1 MTSDDLLFD
10 ACKNGHL
17 KTVNELI
24 DRFLV
29 FKLKPKANVN
39 ARDGDGFTPLCYAA
53 RDGHRSIV
61 QKLIDKGA
69 DVNAKDIT
77 GFTPLF
83 FAVWQGHV
91 DIVKLLVAKG
101 ADVNAKDTRGF
112 NPSRYAIDGGHKDIA
127 RFLASKG
134 SAVSAKNKTALAL
147 VSPDAATRKTTKL
160 YILKGDTKTKGKPVA
175 TLREITSPK
184 VNKEVAISP
193 VSEPSQ
199 HVTSDDP
206 SWFSLDQRL
215 AEVSDVNDFI
225 FDERDRLLAG
235 DRRRDDSTAVVW
247 DLLHKYNLFR
257 GQLVCDHI
265 GKARG
270 ILMYA
275 TGESGGLPN
284 MVGEICGTTEGATL
298 VIGGDLRNKADC
310 WFDLVEL
317 LSKKH
322 KELGIVEAS
331 FYDMIGET
339 SIIIE
344 QSPRRR
350 LSNIGKAL
358 DSRNS
363 KPDSLSC

>member
-1 MTSDDLLFD
+1 MTGDDLLFD
-10 ACKNGHL
+10 ACRNGQL

-39 ARDGDGFTPLCYAA
+39 ARDRDGFTPLCYAA
-53 RDGHRSIV
+53 RDGHRNIV

-69 DVNAKDIT
+69 DINSKDVA

-83 FAVWQGHV
+83 FAVWQGHME
-91 DIVKLLVAKG
+91 IVKLLVAKG

-112 NPSRYAIDGGHKDIA
+112 NPLHYAVQDGHKDIA
-127 RFLASKG
+127 RFLVSKG
-134 SAVSAKNKTALAL
+134 SAVSTKNKTTLAL
-147 VSPDAATRKTTKL
+147 VSHEAATGKVAKL
-160 YILKGDTKTKGKPVA
+160 ALNGDAKTKSALTAKLLEA
-175 TLREITSPK
+175 NSPK
-184 VNKEVAISP
+184 IKKEVAKPHVSVPTQHLISEES
-193 VSEPSQ
+193 SEIA
-199 HVTSDDP
+199 
-206 SWFSLDQRL
+206 LDKRL
-215 AEVSDVNDFI
+215 AEVGDVNDFI

-235 DRRRDDSTAVVW
+235 TRRRDDSTVVVW
-247 DLLHKYNLFR
+247 DLLQKYNLFR
-257 GQLVCDHI
+257 GLLVCDHI

-284 MVGEICGTTEGATL
+284 MVGEICSTTEGAAL
-298 VIGGDLRNKADC
+298 VIGGDLRDKADR

-344 QSPRRR
+344 KSPRRR

-358 DSRNS
+358 DSRNC
-363 KPDSLSC
+363 KPDSLSG